1 MINRLFII
9 SVFLSTSLLKAEPA
23 VSNAELSRK
32 LDSIVGKVYQLE
44 RRIQIL
50 ESENKEVK
58 KDIRV
63 ATQSANEA
71 KSASKHLAVSADNND
86 KPSFLKNLRNQLRS
100 DEAKSQGPWTSPETW
115 NAIRKNLTAFQ
126 VRKILGNPN
135 DIKKSTNPRI
145 ESVYQY
151 TGDLDAD
158 GQEEKGIINFY
169 RDRVISFDSP
179 F

>member
-1 MINRLFII
+1 MIK
-9 SVFLSTSLLKAEPA
+9 FLILTVILSSTLLNAESSA
-23 VSNAELSRK
+23 SNAELLKK
-32 LDSIVGKVYQLE
+32 LDSIVGKVNQLE
-44 RRIQIL
+44 RRVHIL

-58 KDIRV
+58 KDIIE

-71 KSASKHLAVSADNND
+71 KFASKHLVVSADNND
-86 KPSFLKNLRNQLRS
+86 NPSFLKNLRNQLKS

-145 ESVYQY
+145 ESVYHY
-151 TGDLDAD
+151 IGDLDAD

>member
-1 MINRLFII
+1 MINRLLIL
-9 SVFLSTSLLKAEPA
+9 SVYLSTTLSHAESS
-23 VSNAELSRK
+23 VSNAELLRK
-32 LDSIVGKVYQLE
+32 LDSIVGKINQLE
-44 RRIQIL
+44 RRVFIL

-58 KDIRV
+58 KDIIE

-71 KSASKHLAVSADNND
+71 KSASKHIFVSDDNND

-145 ESVYQY
+145 EFVYHY

>member
-1 MINRLFII
+1 MINRLLIL
-9 SVFLSTSLLKAEPA
+9 SVYLSTTLLNAETSA
-23 VSNAELSRK
+23 SNAELLRK
-32 LDSIVGKVYQLE
+32 LDSIVGKVNQLE
-44 RRIQIL
+44 RRILTL

-58 KDIRV
+58 KDIRE

-71 KSASKHLAVSADNND
+71 KSASKHLVASADNND
-86 KPSFLKNLRNQLRS
+86 NPSFLKNLRNQLRS
-100 DEAKSQGPWTSPETW
+100 DEAKSQGPWTSPKTW

-145 ESVYQY
+145 ESVYHY

-158 GQEEKGIINFY
+158 GQEERGIINFY
-169 RDRVISFDSP
+169 RDRVISFNSP